1 MRVGAI
7 GLGWAVG
14 EAGATNTKYALREE
28 WLGPLGG
35 IRGEAR
41 PGWSREG
48 LLWAELGLGR
58 ADAGGGAGGHL
69 WAGSAGSG
77 GLGAFAL

>member
-1 MRVGAI
+1 MARALGRDRGRGKA
-7 GLGWAVG
+7 GLG
-14 EAGATNTKYALREE
+14 
-28 WLGPLGG
+28 
-35 IRGEAR
+35 
-41 PGWSREG
+41 REG

-77 GLGAFAL
+77 GLRGLAL